1 MKLQLA
7 PGTLRLRVTRA
18 EFDALR
24 AGSRLGLAVAAP
36 GGRWQVDI
44 ASAAAFSIELR
55 GTDMAIAFPQADLDA
70 LRGRLPAREGLRW
83 QVETE
88 SGPIALVFEVDIRDA
103 HRTGASA
110 R

>member
-24 AGSRLGLAVAAP
+24 AGSRLDLAVTAP
-36 GGRWQVDI
+36 GGRWQVDV
-44 ASAAAFSIELR
+44 ASAAAFSISLG
-55 GTDMAIAFPQADLDA
+55 GTDMAIALPQADLDA
-70 LRGRLPAREGLRW
+70 LHIRLPSREGLRW
-83 QVETE
+83 QVEAEDGLIT
-88 SGPIALVFEVDIRDA
+88 LVFEVDIRDG
-103 HRTGASA
+103 RGSRASA